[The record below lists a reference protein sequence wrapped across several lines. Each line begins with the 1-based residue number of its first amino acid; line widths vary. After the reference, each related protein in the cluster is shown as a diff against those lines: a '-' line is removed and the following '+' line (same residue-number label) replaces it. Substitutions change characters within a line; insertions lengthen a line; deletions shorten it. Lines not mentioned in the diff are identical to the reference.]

1 MDSNTKLVCVREKFE
16 MMIREYNFCFAIRKK
31 TNTTQIESVHCVGVE
46 GVETVFVKKNH
57 GSSTI
62 QSEHIFNSAFN

>member
-31 TNTTQIESVHCVGVE
+31 TTLLKLNPFIVWE
-46 GVETVFVKKNH
+46 
-57 GSSTI
+57 
-62 QSEHIFNSAFN
+62 